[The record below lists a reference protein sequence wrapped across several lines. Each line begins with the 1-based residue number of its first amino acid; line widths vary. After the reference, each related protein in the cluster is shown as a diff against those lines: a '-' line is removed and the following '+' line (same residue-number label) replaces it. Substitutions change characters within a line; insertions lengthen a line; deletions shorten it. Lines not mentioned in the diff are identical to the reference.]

1 MSSKS
6 HPKHPFLPTESSTSA
21 RHSFNSHRFAAES
34 SMMNTH
40 AQTLL
45 KAGTIDSA
53 MATQLSQPWHRTG
66 EVRVQYSKDY
76 LQMHPDYTGE
86 NAHEMPT
93 LNWAMR
99 KQRER
104 DRKAKEWLERYFSE
118 GADGREVDEERKE
131 EHKDKNA
138 VEEQQEEWETETA
151 TATSSANAPSSPGI
165 RRTHN
170 PPTSSPIRLSSPPP
184 SSPPQHRP
192 QNQSP
197 NAKPNNTSHSSRSDS
212 SQPTPKRKSSSK
224 SNSKSPPPLTPL
236 PNHPTYASHNY
247 FALAALC
254 RARKL
259 PGAGSAGVLRNR
271 LIQDDMN
278 VAAGKER
285 ETKRGTGGRKSYVH
299 GVPEED
305 GSSGEDGKD
314 GGKQGGS
321 GTDSEVQEK
330 KVGSEE
336 AFEDFTWKKGG
347 KRKRDDDEGDGKD
360 GEAKKVKLTE

>member
-212 SQPTPKRKSSSK
+212 SQPTPKR
-224 SNSKSPPPLTPL
+224 N
-236 PNHPTYASHNY
+236 
-247 FALAALC
+247 
-254 RARKL
+254 
-259 PGAGSAGVLRNR
+259 AGVLRNR

>member
-165 RRTHN
+165 RRTAQSSHLLPHPPLKPTSLVASAT
-170 PPTSSPIRLSSPPP
+170 PPTKPIPQRQTQQHITLQQVRLFTTY
-184 SSPPQHRP
+184 PQ
-192 QNQSP
+192 
-197 NAKPNNTSHSSRSDS
+197 T
-212 SQPTPKRKSSSK
+212 
-224 SNSKSPPPLTPL
+224 
-236 PNHPTYASHNY
+236 
-247 FALAALC
+247 
-254 RARKL
+254 
-259 PGAGSAGVLRNR
+259 
-271 LIQDDMN
+271 
-278 VAAGKER
+278 
-285 ETKRGTGGRKSYVH
+285 KSYVH